1 MKGKVKW
8 FNKKKGYGFITT
20 EDGKEVFVHFSAIQG
35 QDSNPCKRGTAL
47 NVKSLKV
54 PRVPKQPT

>member
-8 FNKKKGYGFITT
+8 FNEKKGYGFITM
-20 EDGKEVFVHFSAIQG
+20 EDERTHSFIFRPFRVK
-35 QDSNPCKRGTAL
+35 DLNPLTKGTKL

-54 PRVPKQPT
+54 PKVLKLPM